1 MMIGYW
7 GKKNE
12 DIKTQMKGENRRNIL
27 KLMNPQGGGLRNEI
41 DDSYYYDD
49 NDYYCQLITFFISK

>member
-27 KLMNPQGGGLRNEI
+27 KLMNPQGGGLRKEI
-41 DDSYYYDD
+41 DDYY
-49 NDYYCQLITFFISK
+49 